1 MSTLTSRP
9 FSLINVEFPEL
20 YARHLCR
27 HSQFGINV
35 AHLAALWGTWYAVY
49 ALLQGLFHVEWL
61 PIALAAAYLAVV
73 ALNAPLRVCIATALF
88 LAVFVATVL
97 WLPELPFWVYLL
109 MIPLFYE
116 LQSWSHKVFTV
127 ETDMT
132 EFNARYPKGPVL
144 FVILLIYE
152 VPLVLNF
159 LLFDWKKRTA

>member
-1 MSTLTSRP
+1 MSTVTSRP
-9 FSLINVEFPEL
+9 LSLVRVDFPDL

-35 AHLAALWGTWYAVY
+35 VHLAAIWGVWYGVY
-49 ALLQGLFHVEWL
+49 ALVYLLVRAEWV
-61 PIALAAAYLAVV
+61 PVALAAAYLGLV
-73 ALNAPLRVCIATALF
+73 ALNAPARVVVATALF
-88 LAVFVATVL
+88 LAVFTAAVL
-97 WLPELPFWVYLL
+97 WLPLAPFWVYLII
-109 MIPLFYE
+109 IPVCYE